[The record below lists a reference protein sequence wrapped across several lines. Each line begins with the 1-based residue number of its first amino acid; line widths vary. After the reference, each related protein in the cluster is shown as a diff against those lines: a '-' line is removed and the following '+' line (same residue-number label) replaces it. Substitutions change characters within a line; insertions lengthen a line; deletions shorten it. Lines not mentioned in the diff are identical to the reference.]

1 MLYFCGALAK
11 SIRNNQLN
19 TRIMPKLLYA
29 QEHFACNNYEKGK
42 NAALEI
48 LNIPKGKRI
57 ERTLHDTEI
66 VFMLGGRFNLSYSKI
81 LNKEISPGM
90 IMLFPPG
97 SQVKAEA
104 LDDTHF
110 IICRIRGILQL
121 CECISLEHMYTSNN
135 KGVKE
140 DFHMLTINERIYK
153 FIELMQECVNDGL
166 KCGFYFETKMKELF
180 FLLRA
185 YYTKEEL
192 LNFFSPLL
200 SHNSRFM
207 NLMYQNRNVK
217 NVHELAGISMY
228 SESGFKKQFQK
239 VFGTSA
245 SDWLR
250 DQKASLVYND
260 LNCSELSIKELAD
273 KYNFSSVSSFTT
285 FCQSKFGLPPGQI
298 RSQRTGN
305 GTCPTKK

>member
-1 MLYFCGALAK
+1 
-11 SIRNNQLN
+11 
-19 TRIMPKLLYA
+19 MPKLLYA
-29 QEHFACNNYEKGK
+29 QEHFACQNYEKGK
-42 NAALEI
+42 NATLEI
-48 LNIPKGKRI
+48 LNIPKGKKI

-66 VFMLGGRFNLSYSKI
+66 VFMLGGRFTLSYAKI
-81 LNKEISPGM
+81 LNMEVNPGV

-97 SQVKAEA
+97 SQVRAESIE
-104 LDDTHF
+104 DTRL

-121 CECISLEHMYTSNN
+121 CECVSMTQIYNSRDKNI
-135 KGVKE
+135 KE
-140 DFHMLTINERIYK
+140 EFHTLTINDRIYK
-153 FIELMQECVNDGL
+153 FVELMQECVDDGL
-166 KCGFYFETKMKELF
+166 KCGYYFETKMKELF

-192 LNFFSPLL
+192 IQFFSPLL

-207 NLMYQNRNVK
+207 NLMYQNRNARSV
-217 NVHELAGISMY
+217 NELIDISMY
-228 SESGFKKQFQK
+228 SESGFKKQFNK

-260 LNCSELSIKELAD
+260 LIGSDLSIKELAD

-298 RSQRTGN
+298 RTRKAEKVIMQKSS
-305 GTCPTKK
+305 

>member
-1 MLYFCGALAK
+1 
-11 SIRNNQLN
+11 
-19 TRIMPKLLYA
+19 MPKLLYA
-29 QEHFACNNYEKGK
+29 QEHFACQNYEKGK

-48 LNIPKGKRI
+48 LHIPKDKKI

-66 VFMLGGRFNLSYSKI
+66 VFMLSGSFNLSYRKI
-81 LNKEISPGM
+81 LNTVINPGV

-97 SQVKAEA
+97 SRVKAES
-104 LDDTHF
+104 LEDTLL
-110 IICRIRGILQL
+110 IICRIRGVLQL
-121 CECISLEHMYTSNN
+121 CECVSMTQIYNSRDRNI
-135 KGVKE
+135 KE
-140 DFHMLTINERIYK
+140 EFHMLSINDRIYK
-153 FIELMQECVNDGL
+153 FVELMQECVNDGL
-166 KCGFYFETKMKELF
+166 KCGYYFETKMKELF

-192 LNFFSPLL
+192 IQFFSPLL

-207 NLMYQNRNVK
+207 NLMYQNRNARSV
-217 NVHELAGISMY
+217 NELIDISMY
-228 SESGFKKQFQK
+228 SESGFKKQFNK

-260 LNCSELSIKELAD
+260 LIGSDLSIKELAD

-298 RSQRTGN
+298 RTRKSEEVSMQ
-305 GTCPTKK
+305 KSS

>member
-1 MLYFCGALAK
+1 
-11 SIRNNQLN
+11 
-19 TRIMPKLLYA
+19 MPKLLYT
-29 QEHFACNNYEKGK
+29 QEHFTCQNYEKGK

-48 LNIPKGKRI
+48 LNIPKGRKI

-66 VFMLGGRFNLSYSKI
+66 VFLLSGQFTLSYAKI
-81 LNKEISPGM
+81 PHMEINPGV

-97 SQVKAEA
+97 SLVKAEA
-104 LDDTHF
+104 IEDTRL
-110 IICRIRGILQL
+110 IICRIRGVLQL
-121 CECISLEHMYTSNN
+121 CECVSMTQIYNFKDKN
-135 KGVKE
+135 IKE
-140 DFHMLTINERIYK
+140 EFHMLSINDRIYK
-153 FIELMQECVNDGL
+153 FVELMQECVDDGL
-166 KCGFYFETKMKELF
+166 KCGYYFETKMKELF

-185 YYTKEEL
+185 YYTKEDL
-192 LNFFSPLL
+192 IQFFSPLL

-207 NLMYQNRNVK
+207 NLMYQNRNAKSV
-217 NVHELAGISMY
+217 NELIDISMY
-228 SESGFKKQFQK
+228 SESGFKKQFNK

-260 LNCSELSIKELAD
+260 LIGSDLSIKELAD

-298 RSQRTGN
+298 RTRKVEKVTTQKSS
-305 GTCPTKK
+305 

>member
-1 MLYFCGALAK
+1 MSA
-11 SIRNNQLN
+11 
-19 TRIMPKLLYA
+19 LLYA
-29 QEHFACNNYEKGK
+29 QEHFACHNYEKGK

-48 LNIPKGKRI
+48 LNIPKGKQI
-57 ERTLHDTEI
+57 QRTLHDTEI
-66 VFMLGGRFNLSYSKI
+66 VFMLDGQFVLSYAKI
-81 LNKEISPGM
+81 FDMVVNPGV

-97 SQVKAEA
+97 SQIKAEA
-104 LDDTHF
+104 LEDTRL

-121 CECISLEHMYTSNN
+121 CECISLEHMYTFRDKNI
-135 KGVKE
+135 KDE
-140 DFHMLTINERIYK
+140 FHMLNINDRIYK
-153 FIELMQECVNDGL
+153 FVELMQECVDDGL
-166 KCGFYFETKMKELF
+166 KCGYYFETKMKELF

-192 LNFFSPLL
+192 NQFFSPLL

-217 NVHELAGISMY
+217 SVHELADISLY
-228 SESGFKKQFQK
+228 SESGFKKQFHK

-250 DQKASLVYND
+250 NQKASLIYHD
-260 LNCSELSIKELAD
+260 LNCSEMSIKELAD

-298 RSQRTGN
+298 RARRTGN
-305 GTCPTKK
+305 GICPNKK